1 MILKFI
7 PSYLNNYVLFK
18 NRSKHFNSMQ
28 LFKFSFEYSRR
39 VSFSFIRNGVTSLT
53 RKCSRFTVCGL
64 FPLYSKCIR
73 NFQEMCT
80 PRTFLLFYVTLK
92 NIGSPFNL
100 IGGRPSHPSR
110 HSHANQLYRKRQ
122 HRHSRFD
129 SIQLSHIDMN
139 GGKKVKTTHISTR
152 EKVQLEQLQA
162 IDVQSLHYVVT
173 VIKDKYISLLA
184 TDAAR
189 CSSPPYYRSYFLFA
203 CGKAVKE
210 VIKHVSTLN

>member
-1 MILKFI
+1 MTKCFCFNILALLVLFISSLIVKSKSSRRDMILKFI

-18 NRSKHFNSMQ
+18 NRSKHFNSLQ
-28 LFKFSFEYSRR
+28 LFKFSFGYSRR
-39 VSFSFIRNGVTSLT
+39 LSFLFIRNGVTTLT

-80 PRTFLLFYVTLK
+80 PRTFLLLFVTLK

-110 HSHANQLYRKRQ
+110 HSRANQLYRKRQ

-129 SIQLSHIDMN
+129 SIQLSHIEN
-139 GGKKVKTTHISTR
+139 
-152 EKVQLEQLQA
+152 
-162 IDVQSLHYVVT
+162 
-173 VIKDKYISLLA
+173 
-184 TDAAR
+184 
-189 CSSPPYYRSYFLFA
+189 
-203 CGKAVKE
+203 
-210 VIKHVSTLN
+210 